1 LKGVVVLSLLIF
13 ILACLCV
20 FLAWKLRRILNVVKN
35 LIQSIESTSPTVFEE
50 PSILTRNTG
59 LDQLAGGINS
69 LLSDR
74 ETMSGAGRAYHSQI
88 QALLG
93 NLREA
98 VVMVDRDNTIISV
111 NPALREMAGIDYDP
125 KGKRL
130 DTLIHGTEFLEFI
143 QQVQRTG
150 VGQLTEIKA
159 LIGNTSHWL
168 EISASPMD
176 SRTGQGSQYTLFIFH
191 DITRQKQL
199 EKMRSEFVANVSHE
213 LRTPVTVIKGFA
225 ETLKEDD
232 QVLGTAEKKRFLE
245 KIERNTERLD
255 HLLRDL
261 LLLARLDSA
270 EFMLQLEPVA
280 LEEFLKDFLE
290 QWASTQDTGNVK
302 AILEVENSV
311 TITADPMRLGQVLTN
326 LLENVKRH
334 ATGAT
339 QVRIS
344 TRISGGSLI
353 LGIEDNG
360 HGIPE
365 KDLPHIF
372 QRFFR
377 VDKGRSSESGGTG
390 LGLAI
395 VKHIVAQHGGEIRA
409 RSKVGEGTTIE
420 VLLPLNKT
428 SSALPVAQ

>member
-1 LKGVVVLSLLIF
+1 MSLLFF
-13 ILACLCV
+13 ILVCLCA
-20 FLAWKLRRILNVVKN
+20 FLFWKLRRVKRVVKN

-59 LDQLAGGINS
+59 LDQLTKVINDLIS
-69 LLSDR
+69 ER
-74 ETMSGAGRAYHSQI
+74 ETMSGAGQAYHSQI

-111 NPALREMAGIDYDP
+111 NSALRELAGIENDP

-130 DTLIHGTEFLEFI
+130 DMLIHGTEFLEFI

-150 VGQLTEIKA
+150 LGQLTEIKA
-159 LIGNTSHWL
+159 LIGSTSRWL

-176 SRTGQGSQYTLFIFH
+176 SKTGQGSQYTLFIFQ
-191 DITRQKQL
+191 DVTRQKQL

-213 LRTPVTVIKGFA
+213 LRTPVTIIKGFA

-232 QVLGTAEKKRFLE
+232 HVLEPEEKKRFLE

-261 LLLARLDSA
+261 LLLARLESTDSI
-270 EFMLQLEPVA
+270 LQLESVS
-280 LEEFLKDFLE
+280 LEEFLRDFVEHWKATPNMGNLE
-290 QWASTQDTGNVK
+290 T
-302 AILEVENSV
+302 ILDIEGAV
-311 TITADPMRLGQVLTN
+311 TITVDPLRMSQVLTN
-326 LLENVKRH
+326 LLENVRKH
-334 ATGAT
+334 AKGAT

-344 TRISGGSLI
+344 TRISDETLI

-360 HGIPE
+360 IGIPE

-377 VDKGRSSESGGTG
+377 VEKGRSRESGGTG

-409 RSKVGEGTTIE
+409 RSQKGEGTCIE
-420 VLLPLNKT
+420 VLLPLDGP
-428 SSALPVAQ
+428 SSALRSAE